1 MTWPCGCD
9 WAPGTHITVEAR
21 REHQVH
27 TLAAMLMWELLV
39 FEPRSAA
46 NLAEARLAYL
56 AALEER
62 HPELAD

>member
-1 MTWPCGCD
+1 
-9 WAPGTHITVEAR
+9 
-21 REHQVH
+21 
-27 TLAAMLMWELLV
+27 MWELLV